1 MCRRRAHIPL
11 PESVQDLL
19 CQSAC
24 TRSDRA
30 QRSENMLAKVFL
42 VVPRTSIA
50 PGARNMLEVWTSTR
64 KLCSRP
70 GTSALHPPCL
80 VQRMR
85 QLPIFVSMRK
95 LTPLLCTIAG
105 FLAKPGQAAT
115 HVRAQAFF
123 QRVPLTAAAQRRL
136 ACSGHAPSTRHCQDR
151 LAFDREVRERR
162 WCLPQAH
169 AEDSSLCSPIQP
181 QLHKTGGKKHQ
192 RFSTRNQQSA
202 GMFETR

>member
-30 QRSENMLAKVFL
+30 QRSENMLTKVFL

-123 QRVPLTAAAQRRL
+123 QRVPLTAAPQHHKCAHRSLR
-136 ACSGHAPSTRHCQDR
+136 STRFASTPGGSGRDP
-151 LAFDREVRERR
+151 L
-162 WCLPQAH
+162 LPQTHLPLAKRTAARLRH
-169 AEDSSLCSPIQP
+169 CFASRP
-181 QLHKTGGKKHQ
+181 
-192 RFSTRNQQSA
+192 
-202 GMFETR
+202 